1 MKLNGKQP
9 GVHIEP
15 IPLPRPDGD
24 LIFKAAAIGDFE
36 PFIQLCP
43 VPNPPTKTLPGGEV
57 IPNVEDPNYQKAL
70 ANHAEK
76 RTAYMV
82 VKGLS
87 EATPGLEWETVKLDD
102 HNTWGQYRK
111 ELCESGLSDIEVTR
125 LVNGVM
131 RANSLSETAV
141 SEALQRFLASER
153 APEKD

>member
-24 LIFKAAAIGDFE
+24 LIFKAVAIDDFE
-36 PFIQLCP
+36 PFTQLCP
-43 VPNPPTKTLPGGEV
+43 APNPPTKTLPGGEV
-57 IPNVEDPNYQKAL
+57 IPLLEDPGYNQAL
-70 ANHAEK
+70 TNHALK

-87 EATPGLEWETVKLDD
+87 EGTPDLEWETVKLDD
-102 HNTWGQYRK
+102 HNTWLEYRK

-131 RANSLSETAV
+131 CANSLSEIAV
-141 SEALQRFLASER
+141 SEALQRFLASEQ
-153 APEKD
+153 APEKS